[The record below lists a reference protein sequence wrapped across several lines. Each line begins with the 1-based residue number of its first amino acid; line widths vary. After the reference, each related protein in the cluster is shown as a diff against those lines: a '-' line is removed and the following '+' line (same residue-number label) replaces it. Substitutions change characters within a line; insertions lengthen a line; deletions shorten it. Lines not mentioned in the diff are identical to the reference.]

1 MKYLEID
8 GRRRPIFSELIRKW
22 DQTLRKYEQV
32 MKEEDL
38 PYVYGERP
46 NLGILA
52 TAATKLGFIT
62 LEEYETKRKGKYGRA
77 DLWMYNETLNID
89 VSVESKFVKLSW
101 KSKKLAEKIGKKLDS
116 AVEEVKEVDEDSH
129 YSLGLVFILPYHA
142 KPETFHPNEYWDEIV
157 NSLKTGADF
166 CAMHICKTET
176 WANQVNA
183 KGCPGIVMVG
193 KFHNSAK

>member
-1 MKYLEID
+1 MQYLEID
-8 GRRRPIFSELIRKW
+8 GRRNEIFSKLINKW

-77 DLWMYNETLNID
+77 DLWMYSEALNID
-89 VSVESKFVKLSW
+89 VSIEAKFVKLSW
-101 KSKKLAEKIGKKLDS
+101 KSSLLAETISRNLDL
-116 AVEEVKEVDEDSH
+116 AVDEVSAIDENAL
-129 YSLGLVFILPYHA
+129 YSLGIVFIRPYGA
-142 KPETFHPNEYWDEIV
+142 DSVKFQPVNYWNQIKDRSAI
-157 NSLKTGADF
+157 GADF
-166 CAMHICKTET
+166 CSMHICKTET
-176 WANQVNA
+176 WANQQCA
-183 KGCPGIVMVG
+183 KGYPGIVMAG
-193 KFHNSAK
+193 KFHKSA